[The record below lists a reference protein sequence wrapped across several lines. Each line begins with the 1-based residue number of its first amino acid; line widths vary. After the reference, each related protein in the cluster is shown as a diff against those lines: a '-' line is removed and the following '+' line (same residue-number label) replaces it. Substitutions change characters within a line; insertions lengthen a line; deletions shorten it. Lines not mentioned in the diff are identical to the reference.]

1 MGSKKHKKHKRQ
13 RHEEGQ
19 YTTTDKPPTLKLI
32 LKVGGSSGTP
42 EYGNDSPSQGI
53 MLSQHYQQQ
62 LGINYSVTQGDSE
75 YDRYMGHKKLKKK
88 KKKKDKR
95 HKHHHKDKK
104 RRREES
110 SQESVGDADEGFVE
124 VPKKIPNQQ
133 LLSPRPLSSNEPR
146 INVTNQISSLSPH
159 REPRT
164 CVLRKIAERT
174 PLQRLLEH
182 LLRSMEKRDPQQFFA
197 WPVTDSIAP
206 GYSQIITNP
215 MDFSTI
221 KQKIDDN
228 NYQNLNE
235 FIDDFKLMCNNATT
249 YNHQD
254 TIYYKA
260 AKKLLHV
267 GLKMV
272 TPEKLRQLRP
282 VLTYM
287 HDISKE
293 ELGFELGVEDPNNP
307 DVLVTEEQIEREREQ
322 EERNEEAEELRK
334 ENQRK
339 MRLAS
344 LGKFE
349 AIPDDLTPEEILKQ
363 ARGAAKSAADKL
375 SLKRLNSKMG
385 FLRQKKDGTTSLQ
398 IIVPGD
404 GVIPGT
410 NQRPVSLGQLI
421 GKLNHG
427 TGALAGFREDRR
439 NMSKPVKPLYYGAFG
454 SYAPSYDSTFANLT
468 KEETD
473 LVYQTYGDETA
484 VQYAESILDFAKDCD
499 YTLTMVD
506 DLLDILTGGDHR
518 KTKKFLE
525 EKRRLKEE
533 EEKIKHL
540 LEKPMQDINKN
551 IPSFEKVRVDIDQ
564 LKTLSELGIDMN
576 FLEKLEEELKFSEDR
591 ATLQSRLDDT
601 SQMLGRLK
609 QVQHDRLSAPP
620 PAHLSNVPK
629 ASETEVALADKITD
643 NLTEIAKKLPP
654 SAIAPVDGLR
664 RAMGIAPLTGG
675 EPMEVEPITHNP
687 AIVTENTLLQSN
699 NGNQVPTNLLPPP
712 SPITNTSLLSPNS
725 QQNQTISIVNPNQI
739 QIGVT
744 HNQNSPSLLSTTETS
759 GVPDLE
765 SELREFLESDPT
777 LGHSPLHDDKTLEDI
792 LSES

>member
-1 MGSKKHKKHKRQ
+1 
-13 RHEEGQ
+13 
-19 YTTTDKPPTLKLI
+19 
-32 LKVGGSSGTP
+32 
-42 EYGNDSPSQGI
+42 

-62 LGINYSVTQGDSE
+62 LGLNYSVSQGDTE
-75 YDRYMGHKKLKKK
+75 YDRYVGHKKLKKK

-110 SQESVGDADEGFVE
+110 SQESVGDADENLAE
-124 VPKKIPNQQ
+124 PLPKKTCTNQ
-133 LLSPRPLSSNEPR
+133 LLPLRPPPSGELRVGVSS
-146 INVTNQISSLSPH
+146 ISSLSPH

-228 NYQNLNE
+228 NYQNLQE
-235 FIDDFKLMCNNATT
+235 FVDDFKLMCDNAMT
-249 YNHQD
+249 YNHSD

-282 VLTYM
+282 VLMYM
-287 HDISKE
+287 NDITKE
-293 ELGFELGVEDPNNP
+293 ELGFELGVEDPNNLDAP
-307 DVLVTEEQIEREREQ
+307 VTEEQIEREREQ

-363 ARGAAKSAADKL
+363 ARGAAKTAMEKL
-375 SLKRLNSKMG
+375 SLKRANSKMG

-404 GVIPGT
+404 GIIPGT

-454 SYAPSYDSTFANLT
+454 SYAPSYDSTFSNLT

-518 KTKKFLE
+518 KTKKFIE
-525 EKRRLKEE
+525 EKRKLREE
-533 EEKIKHL
+533 EEKIKNI
-540 LEKPMQDINKN
+540 LEKPIQDMNRN
-551 IPSFEKVRVDIDQ
+551 ISTLDKVKVDIEQ
-564 LKTLSELGIDMN
+564 LKTLTEFDIDIN
-576 FLEKLEEELKFSEDR
+576 FLDNLEEDFKYSEER
-591 ATLQSRLDDT
+591 AVLQSRLDDT
-601 SQMLGRLK
+601 SQMLNRLK
-609 QVQHDRLSAPP
+609 QVQHERLSAPP
-620 PAHLSNVPK
+620 PAHLSNVSK
-629 ASETEVALADKITD
+629 AGEAEVMLAEKITD
-643 NLTEIAKKLPP
+643 NLTDIAKKLPP
-654 SAIAPVDGLR
+654 SGIAPVDGLR
-664 RAMGIAPLTGG
+664 RAMGIAPLGG
-675 EPMEVEPITHNP
+675 PEPMEVEPITHNP
-687 AIVTENTLLQSN
+687 TIVADTSLLPPSAN
-699 NGNQVPTNLLPPP
+699 NGNNQVLSNLLPTSPIPSTNLLSPTGQQNQNMSIVNANQPPPP
-712 SPITNTSLLSPNS
+712 SIQMQMGLTHSS
-725 QQNQTISIVNPNQI
+725 QTP
-739 QIGVT
+739 
-744 HNQNSPSLLSTTETS
+744 PSLLSATEPS
-759 GVPDLE
+759 GVTDLE

>member
-1 MGSKKHKKHKRQ
+1 
-13 RHEEGQ
+13 
-19 YTTTDKPPTLKLI
+19 
-32 LKVGGSSGTP
+32 
-42 EYGNDSPSQGI
+42 

-62 LGINYSVTQGDSE
+62 LGLNYSVSQGDAE
-75 YDRYMGHKKLKKK
+75 YDRYVGHKKLKKK

-110 SQESVGDADEGFVE
+110 SQESVGDADENLVE
-124 VPKKIPNQQ
+124 PVPKKICTNHNQ
-133 LLSPRPLSSNEPR
+133 LLPPRPPSGGELR
-146 INVTNQISSLSPH
+146 VGVGNVSSLSPH

-228 NYQNLNE
+228 NYQNLQE
-235 FIDDFKLMCNNATT
+235 FVDDFKLMCDNAMT
-249 YNHQD
+249 YNHPD

-282 VLTYM
+282 VLMYM
-287 HDISKE
+287 NDITKE
-293 ELGFELGVEDPNNP
+293 ELGFELGNEDLNNP
-307 DVLVTEEQIEREREQ
+307 NAPVTEEQIEQEREQ

-363 ARGAAKSAADKL
+363 ARGAAKAAAEKL
-375 SLKRLNSKMG
+375 SLKRVNSKMG

-404 GVIPGT
+404 GIIPGT

-518 KTKKFLE
+518 KTKKFIE
-525 EKRRLKEE
+525 EKRRLREE

-540 LEKPMQDINKN
+540 LEKPMQDVNRN
-551 IPSFEKVRVDIDQ
+551 IPLLDKVKVDIEQ
-564 LKTLSELGIDMN
+564 LKTLSDLGIDIN
-576 FLEKLEEELKFSEDR
+576 FLENLEEDFKYSEER
-591 ATLQSRLDDT
+591 AALQSRLDDT

-609 QVQHDRLSAPP
+609 QVQHERLSAPP

-629 ASETEVALADKITD
+629 AADTEVMLAEKITD
-643 NLTEIAKKLPP
+643 NLTDIAKKLPP
-654 SAIAPVDGLR
+654 SGIAPVDGLR
-664 RAMGIAPLTGG
+664 RAMGIAPLGG
-675 EPMEVEPITHNP
+675 PEPMEVEPITHNP
-687 AIVTENTLLQSN
+687 TIVTDGSLLPNPSN
-699 NGNQVPTNLLPPP
+699 GSNQVLSNLLPAP
-712 SPITNTSLLSPNS
+712 SPIQNANLLSSTS
-725 QQNQTISIVNPNQI
+725 QQNQNISIVGANQPPSAI
-739 QIGVT
+739 QMQIGMT
-744 HNQNSPSLLSTTETS
+744 HSSQTPPSLLSASEPS
-759 GVPDLE
+759 GVVADLE

>member
-1 MGSKKHKKHKRQ
+1 
-13 RHEEGQ
+13 
-19 YTTTDKPPTLKLI
+19 
-32 LKVGGSSGTP
+32 
-42 EYGNDSPSQGI
+42 

-62 LGINYSVTQGDSE
+62 LGLNYSVSQGDAE
-75 YDRYMGHKKLKKK
+75 YDRYVGHKKLKKK

-110 SQESVGDADEGFVE
+110 SQESVGDADENLVE
-124 VPKKIPNQQ
+124 PVPKKTCINHNQ
-133 LLSPRPLSSNEPR
+133 LLPPRPPSGGELRISSG
-146 INVTNQISSLSPH
+146 NVSSLSPH

-228 NYQNLNE
+228 NYQNLQE
-235 FIDDFKLMCNNATT
+235 FVDDFKLMCDNAMT
-249 YNHQD
+249 YNHPD

-282 VLTYM
+282 VLMYM
-287 HDISKE
+287 NDITKE
-293 ELGFELGVEDPNNP
+293 ELGFELGNEDLNNP
-307 DVLVTEEQIEREREQ
+307 NAPVTEEQIEQEREQ

-349 AIPDDLTPEEILKQ
+349 AIPDDLTPDEILKQ
-363 ARGAAKSAADKL
+363 ARGAAKAAAEKL
-375 SLKRLNSKMG
+375 SLKRVNSKMG

-404 GVIPGT
+404 GIIPGT

-518 KTKKFLE
+518 KTKKFIE

-540 LEKPMQDINKN
+540 LEKPMQDVNRN
-551 IPSFEKVRVDIDQ
+551 IPLLDKVKVDIEQ
-564 LKTLSELGIDMN
+564 LKTLSDIGIDIN
-576 FLEKLEEELKFSEDR
+576 FLDNLEEDVKYSEER
-591 ATLQSRLDDT
+591 AVLQSRLDDT

-609 QVQHDRLSAPP
+609 QVQHERLSAPP

-629 ASETEVALADKITD
+629 APDAEVMLAEKITD
-643 NLTEIAKKLPP
+643 NLTDIAKKLPP
-654 SAIAPVDGLR
+654 SGIAPVDGLR
-664 RAMGIAPLTGG
+664 RAMGIAPLGG
-675 EPMEVEPITHNP
+675 SEPMEVEPITHNP
-687 AIVTENTLLQSN
+687 TIVTDGSLLPNPSNSN
-699 NGNQVPTNLLPPP
+699 NQVLSNLLPAP
-712 SPITNTSLLSPNS
+712 SPIQNANLLSPTA
-725 QQNQTISIVNPNQI
+725 QQNQNISIVGANQPPPPI
-739 QIGVT
+739 QMQIGMT
-744 HNQNSPSLLSTTETS
+744 HSNQTPPSLLNTSEPS
-759 GVPDLE
+759 GVADLE